1 MGEHVIDLRQG
12 DSRIVL
18 ADVMPDVLICD
29 PPYSEHVHKN
39 AVSCGTPGAGVRA
52 SRAID
57 YGKTRKGVRNRDLG
71 FEHITE
77 DLMKWT
83 CSLAART
90 RRWSCIFSD
99 VSSVGLWENC
109 LEAAGATY
117 IRAVPW
123 VRWSMP
129 QISGDRPPQGC
140 EMVVLAWGSAK
151 GRKSW
156 NGPGNLTHFSHT
168 CMRGKNKHKA
178 QKPLDLMLDLVEFFS
193 DPRSNLCVGCGEPV
207 QSSEHDAS
215 FGGGSHAFTPKDPD
229 LVCDPFYG
237 SGTTAMAC
245 ATLGRNFIGCE
256 MQEEWYHKSLR
267 RLHAEE
273 LWYDDEER
281 FAKYLAAS
289 EARRAD
295 MERMAKNTARI
306 VANRAAAAEAQ
317 AEAAAISAND
327 DLLATEAEEEGEAL
341 NDEGEVLE

>member
-1 MGEHVIDLRQG
+1 MIDLRQG

-29 PPYSEHVHKN
+29 PPYSERTHKM
-39 AVSCGTPGAGVRA
+39 ATSCGTPSRLNAKGVFSA
-52 SRAID
+52 D
-57 YGKTRKGVRNRDLG
+57 YRKGAVHRDFG
-71 FEHITE
+71 FEHLGE
-77 DLMKWT
+77 DLMAWT
-83 CSLAART
+83 CALAAKT
-90 RRWSCIFSD
+90 RRWSVIFTD
-99 VSSVGLWENC
+99 TESVGLWQRG

-129 QISGDRPPQGC
+129 QLSGDRPPQGC

-151 GRKSW
+151 GKKSW
-156 NGPGNLTHFSHT
+156 NGPGNLTHLAHT

-193 DPRSNLCVGCGEPV
+193 NSGTDGDAGDYAYSNNAELSRLTYGSPGE
-207 QSSEHDAS
+207 
-215 FGGGSHAFTPKDPD
+215 

-245 ATLGRNFIGCE
+245 AALGRNFIGCE
-256 MQEEWYHKSLR
+256 QSEEWHLSAAR
-267 RLHAEE
+267 RLGLDPEIE
-273 LWYDDEER
+273 QTPMYDDEER

-306 VANRAAAAEAQ
+306 VANRAAASEAQ

>member
-1 MGEHVIDLRQG
+1 MIDLRQG

-18 ADVMPDVLICD
+18 ADVTPDVLICD
-29 PPYSEHVHKN
+29 PPYSERTHKM
-39 AVSCGTPGAGVRA
+39 ARTTSCGTPVHL
-52 SRAID
+52 
-57 YGKTRKGVRNRDLG
+57 DLG
-71 FEHITE
+71 FEHLGE
-77 DLMKWT
+77 DLMAWT
-83 CSLAART
+83 CALAAKT
-90 RRWSCIFSD
+90 RRWSVIFTD
-99 VSSVGLWENC
+99 TESVGLWKAG

-129 QISGDRPPQGC
+129 QLSGDRPPQGH
-140 EMVVLAWGSAK
+140 EMVVLGWGSAK
-151 GRKSW
+151 GKKSW
-156 NGPGNLTHFSHT
+156 NGPGNLTHLAHT

-178 QKPLDLMLDLVEFFS
+178 QKPLDLICDLVEFFS

-215 FGGGSHAFTPKDPD
+215 FGGGNHAFTPKDPD